1 MIRRPPRSTLFPYT
15 TLFRSAAITVNPAVL
30 TVTANSY
37 SVAFGAADPTYA
49 ATITGLVNG
58 DTLTSEEHTSALQS
72 PDHPASPLLLEPITA
87 ALGTLA
93 AKNYSFSFFP

>member
-1 MIRRPPRSTLFPYT
+1 MPG
-15 TLFRSAAITVNPAVL
+15 AAITVTPATL

-58 DTLTSEEHTSALQS
+58 DKVSLN
-72 PDHPASPLLLEPITA
+72 DPASGTYATAQPGSGISDADA
-87 ALGTLA
+87 AL
-93 AKNYSFSFFP
+93 